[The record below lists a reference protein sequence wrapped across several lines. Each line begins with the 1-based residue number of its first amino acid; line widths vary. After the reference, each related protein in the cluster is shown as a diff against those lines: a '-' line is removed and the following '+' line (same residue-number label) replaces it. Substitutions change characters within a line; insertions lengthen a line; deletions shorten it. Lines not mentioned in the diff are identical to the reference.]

1 MRYGFRKFIAG
12 LLPALLLACAAGC
25 GPLRSANLLTTEQE
39 VSLGANFDAEIM
51 KDSAELKNHPAVGY
65 VKDLT
70 QQLAAFCKRP
80 ELTYHVKVLVSDNVN
95 AFAQLGGYLYINT
108 GLILAAESEAELAA
122 VIAHEIAH
130 VVARHSAQALTKQVG
145 LALLT
150 DAVSGGEGASDKRKI
165 LGGALYLS
173 GTGFMLKYSREDELE
188 ADALA
193 VQNLYDAGIDP
204 YGMASFLDTLAR
216 MRGSEPSRLEVLL
229 STHPATQE
237 RVERARALAAKLPS
251 LQAGGGG
258 SRLRQAKA
266 ALRGST
272 R

>member
-39 VSLGANFDAEIM
+39 VALAADFDAQILN
-51 KDSAELKNHPAVGY
+51 DSTALRNHPAVDY
-65 VKDLT
+65 VEDLT
-70 QQLAAFCKRP
+70 QRLAAHCKRP
-80 ELTYHVKVLVSDNVN
+80 DLTYHVKVLVSDDVN
-95 AFAQLGGYLYINT
+95 AFAQLGGYLYVNT

-130 VVARHSAQALTKQVG
+130 VVGRHSAQTLTKQVG
-145 LALLT
+145 LELLAE
-150 DAVSGGEGASDKRKI
+150 AVSGGEDASDKRKI
-165 LGGALYLS
+165 LGGVLYLA

-204 YGMASFLDTLAR
+204 FGMASFLGTLAR
-216 MRGSEPSRLEVLL
+216 MRGSAPSRLEVFL
-229 STHPATQE
+229 STHPAPHE
-237 RVERARALAAKLPS
+237 RVERARALAERLPP
-251 LQAGGGG
+251 LQAGGGDN
-258 SRLRQAKA
+258 RLRRAKA
-266 ALRGST
+266 ALRGSI

>member
-1 MRYGFRKFIAG
+1 MRYGFRRFIAG
-12 LLPALLLACAAGC
+12 LLPALLLACAVGC
-25 GPLRSANLLTTEQE
+25 GPLRSANLLTTQQE
-39 VSLGANFDAEIM
+39 VALGADFDAEIM
-51 KDSAELKNHPAVGY
+51 KDSVELRNHQAVGY
-65 VKDLT
+65 VNDLM
-70 QQLAAFCKRP
+70 QRLAAYCKRP
-80 ELTYHVKVLVSDNVN
+80 DLTYHVKVLISDDVN
-95 AFAQLGGYLYINT
+95 AFAQLGGYLYVNT

-150 DAVSGGEGASDKRKI
+150 EAVSGGEDASDARKI
-165 LGGALYLS
+165 LGGGLYLA

-193 VQNLYDAGIDP
+193 VQNLYDAGMDP
-204 YGMASFLDTLAR
+204 YGMASFLGTLAR
-216 MRGSEPSRLEVLL
+216 MSGREPSRLEVLM

-237 RVERARALAAKLPS
+237 RVERARALAARLPPV
-251 LQAGGGG
+251 QTGGGDV
-258 SRLRQAKA
+258 RLRQVKA
-266 ALRGST
+266 ALRRSV